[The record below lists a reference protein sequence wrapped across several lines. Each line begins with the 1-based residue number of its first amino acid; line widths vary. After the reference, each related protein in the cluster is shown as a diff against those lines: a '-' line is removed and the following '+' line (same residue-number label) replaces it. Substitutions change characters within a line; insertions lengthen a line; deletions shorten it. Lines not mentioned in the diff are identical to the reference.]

1 MYLGSRQIKD
11 RFPTRRFSR
20 NSNPNGTLQRRDR
33 GIRTVSNIQT
43 MKLLQASETNPA
55 NSVKQEEK
63 RPLQICQ
70 ICSDQRAAKQMRP
83 GYRTKSHSS
92 GEDLEGNQ
100 GSPWLSK
107 IFVHLRQQLAIKDVM
122 QSKRHSFIFSISSQV
137 FWHQSEARTA
147 TTVWNWSG
155 KTLSPGALLAVLYFS
170 SCHIFFRPFRLFLVP
185 TICPW
190 VSEDAVGVR
199 TQQSVI
205 QGGSAPRSNPFNTLW
220 QKSGTS
226 FVDLLLTNSTPFTHL
241 VQNIASL

>member
-33 GIRTVSNIQT
+33 GIRTVSNVQT

-100 GSPWLSK
+100 GSP
-107 IFVHLRQQLAIKDVM
+107 
-122 QSKRHSFIFSISSQV
+122 
-137 FWHQSEARTA
+137 
-147 TTVWNWSG
+147 
-155 KTLSPGALLAVLYFS
+155 
-170 SCHIFFRPFRLFLVP
+170 
-185 TICPW
+185 
-190 VSEDAVGVR
+190 
-199 TQQSVI
+199 
-205 QGGSAPRSNPFNTLW
+205 
-220 QKSGTS
+220 
-226 FVDLLLTNSTPFTHL
+226 
-241 VQNIASL
+241 